1 MYKIEIFPTCQI
13 NNVAPFFMLSLH
25 IQTKIRVIFMARS
38 QISSFIKYL
47 PCFVEFPT
55 VIKTDYFR
63 NSETSPTTNTIIN
76 IKLLA
81 HRLSASAVVKKHSAK
96 MAQEIIKISFRV
108 FSQHQAE
115 HRHMAGGVTG
125 L

>member
-13 NNVAPFFMLSLH
+13 NNVKLFFMLSLH

-63 NSETSPTTNTIIN
+63 NSETSPTTNTIMN
-76 IKLLA
+76 IKVLP
-81 HRLSASAVVKKHSAK
+81 HRLSAAVVKKHSTK
-96 MAQEIIKISFRV
+96 NGTRNNLNLFQDIF
-108 FSQHQAE
+108 
-115 HRHMAGGVTG
+115 
-125 L
+125 